1 MASQVHHRPLLLL
14 MAGAALVMA
23 CIVYA
28 EIRARPVI
36 ERVALSEGAGEIRV
50 PPLPKPRTIMPAKET
65 FAVIV
70 ERPLFSPSRRPPAE
84 GTAAT
89 PTPAPDFSL
98 FGIVISAGE
107 PFALVKPGAGG
118 DPVRITEGASMSGW
132 TVSRI
137 ESDRIMIWHGTTQQ
151 ELLLDFSAPAPASA
165 TEVPNDATA
174 DSQVAPADQDNAGTA
189 NASDGEQAPQ
199 PEAEEP
205 ESADQSQAN

>member
-36 ERVALSEGAGEIRV
+36 ERIALSEGAGEIRV

-137 ESDRIMIWHGTTQQ
+137 EADRIMIWQGTTQQ
-151 ELLLDFSAPAPASA
+151 ELLLDFSTPAPASA
-165 TEVPNDATA
+165 VPNDAPA
-174 DSQVAPADQDNAGTA
+174 DSQVAPADQANDGTA
-189 NASDGEQAPQ
+189 NATDGEQAPKS
-199 PEAEEP
+199 EAEEP
-205 ESADQSQAN
+205 EPADQGQAN

>member
-1 MASQVHHRPLLLL
+1 MASQDRRRLLLLL
-14 MAGAALVMA
+14 MAGASLVMA

-137 ESDRIMIWHGTTQQ
+137 EADRIMIWQGTTQQ
-151 ELLLDFSAPAPASA
+151 ELLLDFSTPAPASA
-165 TEVPNDATA
+165 VPNDAPA
-174 DSQVAPADQDNAGTA
+174 DSQVAPADQANDGTA

-205 ESADQSQAN
+205 EAADQSQAN

>member
-1 MASQVHHRPLLLL
+1 MASQAHSRLLLL
-14 MAGAALVMA
+14 MMAGAGLVMA

-36 ERVALSEGAGEIRV
+36 EKVALPEGAGEIRV

-89 PTPAPDFSL
+89 PIPAPDFSL

-107 PFALVKPGAGG
+107 PFALVQPSAGG
-118 DPVRITEGASMSGW
+118 EPVRITEGASMSGW

-137 ESDRIMIWHGTTQQ
+137 EADRILIWHGATEQ
-151 ELLLDFSAPAPASA
+151 ELLLDFSAPAPTLANA
-165 TEVPNDATA
+165 VPNDAPA
-174 DSQVAPADQDNAGTA
+174 DSQAAPASQDNSGTD
-189 NASDGEQAPQ
+189 NTSDGEQAPQ
-199 PEAEEP
+199 PEADEP
-205 ESADQSQAN
+205 ADQSQAN